1 MNTMTAVS
9 FTLAT
14 IISST
19 GATVTNA
26 ASMPAAYVAGNF
38 KQVER
43 RSVQPRATSRGGS
56 LQSYLRFAVSFKQM
70 VTAIQR
76 ENSKMDTAIDEALT
90 ALEAGEEIIISDE
103 VELLA
108 ATGVKFANAGIEVC
122 VQAFDKALENA
133 NANANAREAK
143 QLTELREL
151 SIETLMGV
159 ITSMNK
165 VTELKKKAASNR
177 PEPTLVIDLP
187 RMEMALSSE
196 SIQIEKKL
204 SRQEIRDLL
213 SA

>member
-133 NANANAREAK
+133 NAREAK
-143 QLTELREL
+143 QLTELRER

>member
-9 FTLAT
+9 VTLAT

-43 RSVQPRATSRGGS
+43 RSVQPRAASRAGS
-56 LQSYLRFAVSFKQM
+56 LQSYLRFVVSFKQM

-76 ENSKMDTAIDEALT
+76 ENSKMDTAIAEALT
-90 ALEAGEEIIISDE
+90 ALESGEEMIISDE

-133 NANANAREAK
+133 NAREAK
-143 QLTELREL
+143 QLTELRER

-165 VTELKKKAASNR
+165 VTELKKKAASNL

>member
-43 RSVQPRATSRGGS
+43 CSVQPRATSRGGS

-108 ATGVKFANAGIEVC
+108 ATGVKFANASIEVC
-122 VQAFDKALENA
+122 VQAFDKALE

>member
-76 ENSKMDTAIDEALT
+76 ENSKMDTVLDDALT
-90 ALEAGEEIIISDE
+90 ALEAGEEMIISDE

-133 NANANAREAK
+133 NAREAK
-143 QLTELREL
+143 QLTELRER

>member
-43 RSVQPRATSRGGS
+43 RSVQPRAASRAGS
-56 LQSYLRFAVSFKQM
+56 LQSYLRFVVSFKQM

-76 ENSKMDTAIDEALT
+76 ENSKMDTAIAEALT
-90 ALEAGEEIIISDE
+90 ALESGEEMIISDE

-122 VQAFDKALENA
+122 LQAFDKALE
-133 NANANAREAK
+133 NANAREAK
-143 QLTELREL
+143 QLTELRER

-165 VTELKKKAASNR
+165 VTELKKKAASNL

>member
-108 ATGVKFANAGIEVC
+108 ATGVKFANAGIDVC
-122 VQAFDKALENA
+122 VQAFDKALE

>member
-43 RSVQPRATSRGGS
+43 RSVQPRAASRAGS
-56 LQSYLRFAVSFKQM
+56 LQSYLRFVVSFKQM

-76 ENSKMDTAIDEALT
+76 ENSKMDTAIAEALT
-90 ALEAGEEIIISDE
+90 ALESGEEMIISDE

-133 NANANAREAK
+133 NAREAK
-143 QLTELREL
+143 QLTELRER

-165 VTELKKKAASNR
+165 VTELKKKAASNL

>member
-133 NANANAREAK
+133 NANAREAK

>member
-76 ENSKMDTAIDEALT
+76 ENSKMDTVLDEALT
-90 ALEAGEEIIISDE
+90 ALEAGEEMIISDE

-133 NANANAREAK
+133 NAREAK
-143 QLTELREL
+143 QLTELRER

>member
-133 NANANAREAK
+133 NANAREAK

-165 VTELKKKAASNR
+165 VTELKKKAASNQ